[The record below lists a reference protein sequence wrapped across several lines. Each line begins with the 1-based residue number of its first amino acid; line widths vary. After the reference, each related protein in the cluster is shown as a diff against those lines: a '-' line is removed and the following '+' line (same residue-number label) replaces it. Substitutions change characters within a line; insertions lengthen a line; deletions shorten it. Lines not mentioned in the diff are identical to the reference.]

1 MRTITYKKSFLDDTL
16 KRVFVKNAESN
27 DDNNITASM
36 SNDIERATKSI
47 CVVFDH
53 FLNDRFL
60 QLLLGSTVP
69 KYLIVPQIDEEK
81 YKVGL
86 ELIDILESI
95 AQTVPEKHEKT
106 EPKGADTLTEYW
118 DEISQLAEAER
129 AQWTKSRV
137 GQNKLRSFLL
147 KIHGG
152 CQITGINRKELLIA
166 SHIKPWRDCAD
177 KKREG
182 LDPENILLLAKN
194 YDAFFDAALISFS
207 PNDGSLI
214 VSPLVTESDLDLM
227 GIRRDA
233 KLSSPSFK
241 QAEYLKWH
249 NELLRKR
256 KN

>member
-1 MRTITYKKSFLDDTL
+1 MLS
-16 KRVFVKNAESN
+16 AEE
-27 DDNNITASM
+27 M
-36 SNDIERATKSI
+36 ELIEDYGVSRNWE
-47 CVVFDH
+47 VVFTADSRAVINLPG
-53 FLNDRFL
+53 FCSITLYSENSGTYILN
-60 QLLLGSTVP
+60 GSKGVFNNFP
-69 KYLIVPQIDEEK
+69 IGIIQIDKEK
-81 YKVGL
+81 YRVRL

-95 AQTVPEKHEKT
+95 AQSIPAKQEQAEN
-106 EPKGADTLTEYW
+106 KGANTLSDYW
-118 DEISQLAEAER
+118 DEISQLEEAER

-137 GQNKLRSFLL
+137 GQDKLRNYLL